1 MLQKK
6 DVKSEVEFYL
16 VDAFEIYHYL
26 PIYYELI
33 KRGVNTK
40 IVSEPC
46 SINIGGGYFDYNT
59 AIKILEEN
67 NIDYSTECNPDVCVS
82 ITTQRSNI
90 LKKYKNTKIHLSYGV
105 SLIKSIFSLSNKSCF
120 GFDARILH
128 GLFSQKNLIPYMDR
142 DVLYPIGYPK
152 HDSYFK
158 NKPEKN
164 VLLHQLDIAT
174 NKPIL
179 VYLPTYDEDT
189 SIQLFGNEIEVLRD
203 KFYILTKPHHCT
215 ARLPEKKYDLER
227 LYAISD
233 KVLDG
238 NASFTDI
245 CSCADFYITDAKSGA
260 SLESLYINPKPA
272 VFLTPR
278 NGPALKQFYP
288 ELFKIAP
295 VINAKNDLSTYIEKF
310 FENTFPITTVDIEY
324 FLGKRD
330 GHSSERAANV
340 IMKYCQDSPKNKIS
354 IAKKRDA
361 SDTMTPVQHSACNAI
376 SWLHTHSSNGGANV
390 SHKNTVPYPEVTG
403 YLIPTLLKWDQQQ
416 LAMCYARWLL
426 TVQNSDG
433 SFSGPGMTTPFAF
446 DTGQIIRGLAAIVP
460 SLPEAEMALEKA
472 CDWIMRTA
480 TPEGRL
486 ALPENMGGWRLPD
499 DRGYVNEAIHLYVLP
514 GLVTAGDI
522 LNKPEYASFARRSLD
537 YYITHCNLT
546 NFFAPNMLLHFYCY
560 IQEALFDLGAD
571 DICRLG
577 MRVLEDIQGDNG
589 HVPAYANVSWI
600 CTPGLIQSALVWLK
614 LKDMGHALPALR
626 LAGSLQTASGG
637 FLGSVGNGARYFP
650 DEELSWAAK
659 FWLDALKQYEQRDVP
674 LEQSDSVAIYGEG
687 IRIVSEKEIPI
698 IRLEQAAIK
707 HLESE
712 KLLAAQYDS
721 PATAASALDSVPTL
735 LDWGRRAEALARVKR
750 FARQHATTWDA
761 PEKLFLLGNLIRV
774 FRQPEV
780 REMQGDAP
788 LKELC
793 LNVFRRQRQTVHD
806 ASGLFYCFSELLH
819 AGTILREK
827 SWADCARSWATRQEY
842 LPDQPPSANLILE
855 SVGVGQLLTPA
866 NGLALLRKVAAG
878 IGLPPQ
884 VGHMQ
889 KTYASLSLTL
899 AWGAWILGDD
909 ELGQSAFCQAVAA
922 LMNGN
927 SKALQSD
934 IFDTLTAKAFLDALS
949 AMQRCRFALEFPQFQ
964 DDIASDDGRL
974 LFVRDM
980 LPCSPE
986 ARILD
991 IGTAKGRYLRR
1002 LRAMGITA
1010 HMTAQDV
1017 HSSFFC
1023 FMPKGI
1029 TTGIGTVLRTGWD
1042 DAAFDAVTLCEVLEH
1057 CIDLPAAVR
1066 ELSRILADGGKLI
1079 IIDKNIDRLA
1089 AWPGGIPSWEQWFD
1103 RKALADLLC
1112 NNGFIVENIAA
1123 NLPYENRQDGLFFGL
1138 AATRKK
1144 VSGRAL

>member
-40 IVSEPC
+40 IISEPC

-67 NIDYSTECNPDVCVS
+67 NIDYSTECNPDTCVS

-105 SLIKSIFSLSNKSCF
+105 SLIKSIFSLSNESCF

-189 SIQLFGNEIEVLRD
+189 SIQLFGNEIGVLRD

-215 ARLPEKKYDLER
+215 ARLPEKSYDLER

-260 SLESLYINPKPA
+260 SLESLYINSKPA

-288 ELFKIAP
+288 ELFEIAP
-295 VINAKNDLSTYIEKF
+295 VINAKNHLSTYIEKF
-310 FENTFPITTVDIEY
+310 FENTFPVTTVDIEY

-340 IMKYCQDSPKNKIS
+340 IMKYCQASPKNKIS
-354 IAKKRDA
+354 IAKKCNTA
-361 SDTMTPVQHSACNAI
+361 DTMTPIQHSACNAI

-403 YLIPTLLKWDQQQ
+403 YLIPTLLKWNQPQ

-426 TVQNSDG
+426 TVQNADG

-460 SLPEAEMALEKA
+460 SLPEAEVALEKA

-486 ALPENMGGWRLPD
+486 ALPENMNGWRLPD
-499 DRGYVNEAIHLYVLP
+499 GRGFVNEAIHLYVLP
-514 GLVTAGDI
+514 GLVTAGDV
-522 LNKPEYASFARRSLD
+522 LNKPEYAHFARCSLD

-546 NFFAPNMLLHFYCY
+546 NFLAPNMLLHFYCY

-589 HVPAYANVSWI
+589 LIPAYANVSWI

-614 LKDMGHALPALR
+614 LKDMEHALPALR

-637 FLGSVGNGARYFP
+637 FPGSVGNGAMYFP

-659 FWLDALKQYEQRDVP
+659 FWLDALQHYEQYDVP
-674 LEQSDSVAIYGEG
+674 LDQSDSVAVYGEEV
-687 IRIVSEKEIPI
+687 RIFSEKEIPI
-698 IRLEQAAIK
+698 ISLEQAAIK

-712 KLLAAQYDS
+712 KRMAAQYDS
-721 PATAASALDSVPTL
+721 PATAESELDSVPTL
-735 LDWGRRAEALARVKR
+735 LDWGRRAEALALVKH
-750 FARQHATTWDA
+750 ALSAMDATTWDA
-761 PEKLFLLGNLIRV
+761 PEKLFLQGDLIRV

-780 REMQGDAP
+780 RMMQGDAP

-793 LNVFRRQRQTVHD
+793 LNVFRRQRQTVHE
-806 ASGLFYCFSELLH
+806 APGLFYCFNELLH
-819 AGTILREK
+819 AGMTLGEK
-827 SWADCARSWATRQEY
+827 SWADCARSWATRQGG
-842 LPDQPPSANLILE
+842 LPDQPPSIHLILE

-866 NGLALLRKVAAG
+866 NGVALLRKVAAG

-884 VGHMQ
+884 AGHMQ
-889 KTYASLSLTL
+889 KTYASLSLAL
-899 AWGAWILGDD
+899 AWGAWTLGDD
-909 ELGQSAFCQAVAA
+909 ELGQSAFCRAVAA
-922 LMNGN
+922 LADGN

-934 IFDTLTAKAFLDALS
+934 IFDALTAKAFLDALS
-949 AMQRCRFALEFPQFQ
+949 AMQRCRFALEFPLFQ

-974 LFVRDM
+974 LFVRDT

-1017 HSSFFC
+1017 HPSFFR
-1023 FMPKGI
+1023 FMPKGVA
-1029 TTGIGTVLRTGWD
+1029 TGIGTVLRTGWD

-1066 ELSRILADGGKLI
+1066 ELSRILSDGGKLI

-1089 AWPGGIPSWEQWFD
+1089 AWPGGIPPWEQWFD
-1103 RKALADLLC
+1103 REALADLLN
-1112 NNGFIVENIAA
+1112 NNGFTVENIAA
-1123 NLPYENRQDGLFFGL
+1123 DLPYENRRDGLFFGL

-1144 VSGRAL
+1144 V

>member
-46 SINIGGGYFDYNT
+46 SINIGGGYFDYNI

-203 KFYILTKPHHCT
+203 KFYIITKPHHCT

-819 AGTILREK
+819 VGTILREK

-909 ELGQSAFCQAVAA
+909 ELGQSAFCRAVAA

-1023 FMPKGI
+1023 FMPKGV

>member
-1 MLQKK
+1 
-6 DVKSEVEFYL
+6 
-16 VDAFEIYHYL
+16 
-26 PIYYELI
+26 
-33 KRGVNTK
+33 
-40 IVSEPC
+40 
-46 SINIGGGYFDYNT
+46 
-59 AIKILEEN
+59 
-67 NIDYSTECNPDVCVS
+67 
-82 ITTQRSNI
+82 
-90 LKKYKNTKIHLSYGV
+90 
-105 SLIKSIFSLSNKSCF
+105 
-120 GFDARILH
+120 
-128 GLFSQKNLIPYMDR
+128 
-142 DVLYPIGYPK
+142 
-152 HDSYFK
+152 
-158 NKPEKN
+158 
-164 VLLHQLDIAT
+164 
-174 NKPIL
+174 
-179 VYLPTYDEDT
+179 
-189 SIQLFGNEIEVLRD
+189 
-203 KFYILTKPHHCT
+203 
-215 ARLPEKKYDLER
+215 
-227 LYAISD
+227 
-233 KVLDG
+233 
-238 NASFTDI
+238 
-245 CSCADFYITDAKSGA
+245 
-260 SLESLYINPKPA
+260 
-272 VFLTPR
+272 
-278 NGPALKQFYP
+278 
-288 ELFKIAP
+288 
-295 VINAKNDLSTYIEKF
+295 
-310 FENTFPITTVDIEY
+310 
-324 FLGKRD
+324 
-330 GHSSERAANV
+330 
-340 IMKYCQDSPKNKIS
+340 
-354 IAKKRDA
+354 
-361 SDTMTPVQHSACNAI
+361 
-376 SWLHTHSSNGGANV
+376 
-390 SHKNTVPYPEVTG
+390 
-403 YLIPTLLKWDQQQ
+403 
-416 LAMCYARWLL
+416 
-426 TVQNSDG
+426 
-433 SFSGPGMTTPFAF
+433 
-446 DTGQIIRGLAAIVP
+446 
-460 SLPEAEMALEKA
+460 
-472 CDWIMRTA
+472 
-480 TPEGRL
+480 
-486 ALPENMGGWRLPD
+486 
-499 DRGYVNEAIHLYVLP
+499 
-514 GLVTAGDI
+514 
-522 LNKPEYASFARRSLD
+522 
-537 YYITHCNLT
+537 
-546 NFFAPNMLLHFYCY
+546 
-560 IQEALFDLGAD
+560 
-571 DICRLG
+571 
-577 MRVLEDIQGDNG
+577 
-589 HVPAYANVSWI
+589 
-600 CTPGLIQSALVWLK
+600 
-614 LKDMGHALPALR
+614 
-626 LAGSLQTASGG
+626 
-637 FLGSVGNGARYFP
+637 
-650 DEELSWAAK
+650 
-659 FWLDALKQYEQRDVP
+659 
-674 LEQSDSVAIYGEG
+674 
-687 IRIVSEKEIPI
+687 
-698 IRLEQAAIK
+698 
-707 HLESE
+707 
-712 KLLAAQYDS
+712 
-721 PATAASALDSVPTL
+721 
-735 LDWGRRAEALARVKR
+735 
-750 FARQHATTWDA
+750 
-761 PEKLFLLGNLIRV
+761 
-774 FRQPEV
+774 
-780 REMQGDAP
+780 MQGDAP

-909 ELGQSAFCQAVAA
+909 ELGQSAFCRAVAA

-991 IGTAKGRYLRR
+991 IGAAKGRYLRR

-1023 FMPKGI
+1023 FMPKGV